1 MMDMGMMEIGTM
13 DSGMTG
19 TVMGWMTT
27 GGWVMWAL
35 LLFSIV
41 ALSVAAERA
50 IVLGRARK
58 QSKRFLASFQVAVRS
73 GAPKK
78 ELLAISA
85 GETGPLARVAE
96 AGLERFE
103 GTLQQVEAT
112 LERHAARELRALSK
126 RLGILATVA
135 NTAPLLGFLGT
146 VTGMMAA
153 FFALANFGH
162 SNPGAVAHGI
172 GEAMMTTA
180 AGLVVA
186 VPTQLAFNAL
196 QGWAHRLEGDLEGVA
211 NTLVEM
217 KA

>member
-1 MMDMGMMEIGTM
+1 MMELSVSEPGI
-13 DSGMTG
+13 TG
-19 TVMGWMTT
+19 TVMRWMET

-35 LLFSIV
+35 LVLSIAAV
-41 ALSVAAERA
+41 AVAAERA

-58 QSKRFLASFQVAVRS
+58 QSTRFLKRFQAAVRS
-73 GAPKK
+73 RAPKK
-78 ELLAISA
+78 DLLAISA

-96 AGLERFE
+96 AGLLRFE

-112 LERHAARELRALSK
+112 LERHAARELRALAK

-153 FFALANFGH
+153 FIALANFGH

-211 NTLVEM
+211 NTLLEM

>member
-1 MMDMGMMEIGTM
+1 MMELSVSEPGI
-13 DSGMTG
+13 TG
-19 TVMGWMTT
+19 TVMRWMET

-35 LLFSIV
+35 LVLSIAAV
-41 ALSVAAERA
+41 AVAAERA

-58 QSKRFLASFQVAVRS
+58 QSTRFLKRFQAAVRS
-73 GAPKK
+73 MAPKK
-78 ELLAISA
+78 DLLAISA

-96 AGLERFE
+96 AGLMRFE

-153 FFALANFGH
+153 FIALANFGH

-211 NTLVEM
+211 NTLLEM